1 MICYWAT
8 NRIDPQNLLST
19 TLDVPLHLSS
29 TEAEYMALSDCSYQ
43 LIWTSNLLSE
53 IGFDI
58 PTLDHSSEAP
68 IQYKK
73 RGPNT
78 LTSDITMLGMQ

>member
-1 MICYWAT
+1 
-8 NRIDPQNLLST
+8 
-19 TLDVPLHLSS
+19 
-29 TEAEYMALSDCSYQ
+29 MALSDCSYQ

-78 LTSDITMLGMQ
+78 LTSDITMSGMQ

>member
-1 MICYWAT
+1 
-8 NRIDPQNLLST
+8 
-19 TLDVPLHLSS
+19 
-29 TEAEYMALSDCSYQ
+29 MALSDCSYQ

-73 RGPNT
+73 RDPNT
-78 LTSDITMLGMQ
+78 LTSDITMSGMQ